1 VIVVGSSIVAA
12 GREELWD
19 VLSDPARLAE
29 ALPGVEAVSLED
41 ERRFSAVARPRTAL
55 GETRL
60 AMDFEILE
68 KRASEYVRISAGGS
82 AGEGLVAF
90 TIELTLAD
98 SGAQTQASGRRP
110 ARRHRLAA
118 AAQPRSAVQPAG
130 RGRAGGRRAHQ
141 RGRRRWLR
149 AWSASSEASAPAPA
163 WSVTARSRTGPSR
176 RCTTRS

>member
-68 KRASEYVRISAGGS
+68 QRASEYVRISAGGS
-82 AGEGLVAF
+82 AGEGMVAF
-90 TIELTLAD
+90 TIELTLED
-98 SGAQTQASGRRP
+98 SGAQTQVSWRADVALRGVIASLLQRSLGP
-110 ARRHRLAA
+110 LFNQQVEDVLEAGARI
-118 AAQPRSAVQPAG
+118 SEGV
-130 RGRAGGRRAHQ
+130 GG
-141 RGRRRWLR
+141 G
-149 AWSASSEASAPAPA
+149 
-163 WSVTARSRTGPSR
+163 
-176 RCTTRS
+176 